1 MKKFFILRQ
10 SFVQFCTILFLALI
24 VSIGIQIIHPH
35 PIVAQS
41 DTALRSEVT
50 SLRSRVS
57 RLEAE
62 IRSVGR
68 SGTRPITP
76 SEPRQITPPQEVNGV
91 AVGSSDP
98 MFERLATLAIELKER
113 VTSLEKRV
121 TQIEQKT

>member
-1 MKKFFILRQ
+1 MKKFSILSQ
-10 SFVQFCTILFLALI
+10 SLVQFCSILFLALI
-24 VSIGIQIIHPH
+24 VSIGIQIIYPH

-41 DTALRSEVT
+41 DTAIRSEIT

-68 SGTRPITP
+68 SGSRPSTP

-91 AVGSSDP
+91 VVGSSDP

-113 VTSLEKRV
+113 VTSLEKRM

>member
-1 MKKFFILRQ
+1 MSYRLNR
-10 SFVQFCTILFLALI
+10 SLAQFALTLFLALI
-24 VSIGIQIIHPH
+24 VSVGVQIIHPR

-41 DTALRSEVT
+41 DTAIRSEIT

-68 SGTRPITP
+68 SGSRPSTP
-76 SEPRQITPPQEVNGV
+76 SQPRQITPPQEVNGV

-98 MFERLATLAIELKER
+98 MFERLATLTIELKER

-121 TQIEQKT
+121 AQIEQKT